1 MVGPLRLSPVVE
13 LNKQNL
19 GLEQQRQH
27 HRPALRRTKAVEV
40 EQRGMSSSSKEKVR
54 GEEEEEGEGDRAS
67 SSSSSFFCAR
77 T

>member
-40 EQRGMSSSSKEKVR
+40 EQRGMSSSSKESQKLHAIRRYHMNQWSTMYVN
-54 GEEEEEGEGDRAS
+54 
-67 SSSSSFFCAR
+67 
-77 T
+77 

>member
-40 EQRGMSSSSKEKVR
+40 EQRGVSSSSKE
-54 GEEEEEGEGDRAS
+54 EGDRA
-67 SSSSSFFCAR
+67 SSSSFFCAR

>member
-27 HRPALRRTKAVEV
+27 HRPALCRTKAVEV
-40 EQRGMSSSSKEKVR
+40 EQRGMSSSSEEKVR
-54 GEEEEEGEGDRAS
+54 GEEEEGEGDRAS
-67 SSSSSFFCAR
+67 SSSFFCAR